1 MTPQGFPPLSG
12 SKSPHFSPPLVGCF
26 TRNETEV
33 CVTQIVFLR
42 KHQGNVFQLDPKAVT
57 GNRKGIIIILKE
69 YVSSGRKY
77 MALDLEKLESK
88 S

>member
-1 MTPQGFPPLSG
+1 M
-12 SKSPHFSPPLVGCF
+12 
-26 TRNETEV
+26 
-33 CVTQIVFLR
+33 
-42 KHQGNVFQLDPKAVT
+42 FQLDPKAVT
-57 GNRKGIIIILKE
+57 GNGKGIIIILKE